1 MSTFAILLTTVV
13 AAEPAR
19 QLADWTALVAHNAAS
34 NPHAVFDVNDVA
46 GFEAW
51 TKLSTLAPSMKKPTT
66 MPTDEIGAILG
77 GTGDKPSVD
86 WRTKGAVTAV
96 KNQGAFGTC
105 WSFAAAEN
113 LEGLNFRQGHTL
125 TNLSNQ
131 ELIDCTACQG
141 RSADCSFDYLLNNTG
156 GSVDTEDSYP
166 YLGTVGKCITKQGTA
181 STVKLNTYGRT
192 QDADG
197 TGNAIVA
204 SLMKYGPMGHGVDA
218 SCFAGYKGG
227 VITNCTKA
235 SIDHAVLMVAAGTD
249 DDLKVDYYTI
259 KNSWGGKWGE
269 HGYVRIAR
277 GAPKQAGIGSTV
289 WTM

>member
-1 MSTFAILLTTVV
+1 M
-13 AAEPAR
+13 
-19 QLADWTALVAHNAAS
+19 
-34 NPHAVFDVNDVA
+34 
-46 GFEAW
+46 
-51 TKLSTLAPSMKKPTT
+51 
-66 MPTDEIGAILG
+66 
-77 GTGDKPSVD
+77 
-86 WRTKGAVTAV
+86 
-96 KNQGAFGTC
+96 
-105 WSFAAAEN
+105 
-113 LEGLNFRQGHTL
+113 

-131 ELIDCTACQG
+131 ELIDCTKCQG

-156 GSVDTEDSYP
+156 GTIDTQDSYP
-166 YLGTVGKCITKQGTA
+166 YLGNQSKCQTKEGTQ
-181 STVKLNTYGRT
+181 SSVKLNTYGRT

-204 SLMKYGPMGHGVDA
+204 SLIKYGPMGHGVDA

-235 SIDHAVLMVAAGTD
+235 AIDHAVLMVAVGTD

-259 KNSWGGKWGE
+259 KNSWGAKWGE